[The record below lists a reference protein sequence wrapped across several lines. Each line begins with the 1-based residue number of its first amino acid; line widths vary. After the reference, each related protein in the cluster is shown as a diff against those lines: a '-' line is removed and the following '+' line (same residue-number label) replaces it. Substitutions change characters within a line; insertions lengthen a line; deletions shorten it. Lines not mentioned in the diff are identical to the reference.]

1 MPNLGQ
7 VLFTLGNMNN
17 QAYQSQLQ
25 QQNLAANQQSLADN
39 ALRMQAYQDQQAAL
53 GAYGK
58 NFINALTAQTPQGMT
73 APMPTTPPPQPGQ
86 ASVPMV
92 QPTNVESSKAPPVPT
107 NGLAPVQPVAGAMQQ
122 AGNLAGTPTVAKGL
136 SQAPSSAGQQGA
148 PQPPQT
154 PDALTGSILDADPTQ
169 PIPNPS
175 LQLLSQTLN
184 GPLKPVMDALQKA
197 GQERPQD
204 DPILHASMTAWQ
216 KYLSDNPNATPG
228 QLAAFTSV
236 ALPQTMDLL
245 KNYSAQTR
253 IPLNSLLTFG
263 GTLAHAV
270 QTANTAQLGNQVKI
284 ATTDQNNAMRQYVSD
299 NSLKAAQLRSQAQVQ
314 AAQTRAGGTGA
325 DGQPIPF
332 ADAVFQAL
340 NSSKYGKQS
349 AQARQAMVDGARKLG
364 IPLPAVQESMS
375 LAQTSNRALADLQTR
390 SSLIQAN
397 EGAIQQ
403 QATIAMQAAKNL
415 GLTGPVSFNAGKL
428 YIGKKL
434 VPTDSPIY
442 QEIGQYDALLK
453 EIQREYGSISMFGK
467 STVWGLK
474 SSADLINENAG
485 AGLEGAIKGIQQGA
499 AASVQALQ
507 NVATGLRQAPVIT
520 LIQNSKDPQ
529 KTAGE
534 LGMKYASKEDIQK
547 LVKQYGVN
555 PATAA
560 MQLFLKGV
568 YVEGMQYNAP

>member
-39 ALRMQAYQDQQAAL
+39 AMRMQAYQDQQGAL

-58 NFINALTAQTPQGMT
+58 NFINALTAQTPQAMT

-92 QPTNVESSKAPPVPT
+92 QPTNVAGSKAPPSPT
-107 NGLAPVQPVAGAMQQ
+107 NGLAPVQPIAGAMQQ
-122 AGNLAGTPTVAKGL
+122 AGNLAGAPTVAKGL

-154 PDALTGSILDADPTQ
+154 LDALTGSILNADPTQ

-245 KNYSAQTR
+245 KEYSAQTR

-263 GTLAHAV
+263 GTLARAV

-314 AAQTRAGGTGA
+314 AAQTRASGGIGLNVDPTKPLPNSAEEQTAQGIANGELPPISPYAMSRPSSQVIMARVMQLNPNYRAANYGAMSKFLGGQQLNTMRSIGVAISHLDTLSSLAADLKNGGAPAFNKFSNAIAQMTGSPAPTNFDAAKQTIAAEVVKAIAGTG
-325 DGQPIPF
+325 QT
-332 ADAVFQAL
+332 AL
-340 NSSKYGKQS
+340 HDRQTAMEIFDRAKSP
-349 AQARQAMVDGARKLG
+349 AQ
-364 IPLPAVQESMS
+364 
-375 LAQTSNRALADLQTR
+375 LA
-390 SSLIQAN
+390 
-397 EGAIQQ
+397 
-403 QATIAMQAAKNL
+403 
-415 GLTGPVSFNAGKL
+415 
-428 YIGKKL
+428 
-434 VPTDSPIY
+434 
-442 QEIGQYDALLK
+442 
-453 EIQREYGSISMFGK
+453 
-467 STVWGLK
+467 
-474 SSADLINENAG
+474 
-485 AGLEGAIKGIQQGA
+485 GAIKTVQQLLGGQIQGYVRQGEA
-499 AASVQALQ
+499 VGVPEKTMKATVGDVAWNLLD
-507 NVATGLRQAPVIT
+507 ATGKPK
-520 LIQNSKDPQ
+520 NSENPPAAGAKRGLDGKWYVQ
-529 KTAGE
+529 KGNE
-534 LGMKYASKEDIQK
+534 FYRVQ
-547 LVKQYGVN
+547 
-555 PATAA
+555 
-560 MQLFLKGV
+560 
-568 YVEGMQYNAP
+568 